1 MLRDIRRA
9 EADVLA
15 QRDAVIAARPDIL
28 LLLDFDYD
36 LDGLALSGFADL
48 LAEAGHPMPHRFAAP
63 PNTGLAT
70 ALDLDGDGRR
80 GGPGDAQGWG
90 RFAGSGGM
98 ALLSRF
104 PLETGRIRDH
114 TAMLWRDLPGARL
127 PQFPDGA
134 PFPSA
139 QTQAIQRLASVAAW
153 EMPVLTPDGAL
164 LLLAWHATPPAFDGP
179 EGRNRQRNADEVAFW
194 RLRLNGALGPP
205 PQAPLVLIGN
215 ANLDPEAGNGA
226 RDEIRALL
234 NHPALQDPQPIGI
247 GPDGTASPATASWP
261 DDGPGTLRVDY
272 LLPSAG
278 LRALEAGM
286 IWPSDA
292 ATHALVWTDIAW
304 PP

>member
-1 MLRDIRRA
+1 LLRDIRRA
-9 EADVLA
+9 EGDVLA
-15 QRDAVIAARPDIL
+15 QRDAITAARPDIL

-48 LAEAGHPMPHRFAAP
+48 LAEAGHPMPHRFAAR

-70 ALDLDGDGRR
+70 TLDLDGDGRR

-104 PLETGRIRDH
+104 PLETTQIRDH

-127 PQFPDGA
+127 PQRPDGA

-139 QTQAIQRLASVAAW
+139 QALAFQRLASVAAW
-153 EMPVLTPDGAL
+153 ELPVLTPDGAL

-179 EGRNRQRNADEVAFW
+179 EGRNRLRNADEVAFW

-205 PQAPLVLIGN
+205 PQALLVLIGN
-215 ANLDPEAGNGA
+215 ANLDPEAGNGT
-226 RDEIRALL
+226 REEIRALL
-234 NHPALQDPQPIGI
+234 NHPALQDPRPE
-247 GPDGTASPATASWP
+247 GTISGGTTSPTTAHWP
-261 DDGPGTLRVDY
+261 DGPGMLRVDY
-272 LLPSAG
+272 LLPSASLRVLDAG
-278 LRALEAGM
+278 LL
-286 IWPSDA
+286 WPSPT
-292 ATHALVWTDIAW
+292 ATHALIWTDIAW